1 MKGRSKAYTL
11 AEILKWI
18 IDNHSYV
25 DVGPGAEINF
35 CVSRYILRKAIHI
48 LEDEGYDSVK
58 VPIPMVTDPS
68 KRIMTTWIFSNWKK
82 GDDDVAN
89 TD

>member
-1 MKGRSKAYTL
+1 MKGKSKAYTL

-68 KRIMTTWIFSNWKK
+68 KRIMTTWILPPKTK
-82 GDDDVAN
+82 ED
-89 TD
+89 